1 LIREIFLRYCDLSTL
16 VQIVLIAL
24 ASSLINCSRAQMEQ
38 SPPPARR
45 AIMSGDVAPGVIL
58 IDILKSGHPEN
69 YWQYEVR
76 PTTGSVRKVKEE
88 TFRDYAH
95 EDIPHDFF
103 RPAGAIGGCPSDTK
117 ATSFDRTFLAYCAA
131 SEGGLVIADTKT
143 LGILFL
149 WKPQEWRGISGFGW
163 SPNSQSIAI
172 LNRSSYYGNTPLEL
186 LSGKM
191 GHPVPHDTIFLD
203 VLDVR
208 TGKTTEY
215 PVREDVPYSFARILN
230 WSE

>member
-1 LIREIFLRYCDLSTL
+1 MEIFLRYRDQSTL
-16 VQIVLIAL
+16 LQIVLIAL
-24 ASSLINCSRAQMEQ
+24 ASSLVDCSRGQMEQ
-38 SPPPARR
+38 SPPPARQ

-76 PTTGSVRKVKEE
+76 PTIGSVRKVKEE

-95 EDIPHDFF
+95 QDIPHDFLP
-103 RPAGAIGGCPSDTK
+103 PAGAIGACPSDTK
-117 ATSFDRTFLAYCAA
+117 ATSLDRTFLAYCAA
-131 SEGGLVIADTKT
+131 SESGLVIADTKT

-172 LNRSSYYGNTPLEL
+172 LNRSSYYGKTPLEL
-186 LSGKM
+186 LSGKL

-215 PVREDVPYSFARILN
+215 LVREDVPYSFARILN
-230 WSE
+230 WSQ

>member
-1 LIREIFLRYCDLSTL
+1 LRYCDHSTL

-24 ASSLINCSRAQMEQ
+24 ASSLIDCSRAQMEQ
-38 SPPPARR
+38 SPPPAPR

-76 PTTGSVRKVKEE
+76 PTIGSVRKVKEE

-95 EDIPHDFF
+95 EDIPHDLL
-103 RPAGAIGGCPSDTK
+103 RPAGAIGGCPSDTE
-117 ATSFDRTFLAYCAA
+117 ATSFDQTFLAYCAA

-163 SPNSQSIAI
+163 SPNSHSIAI

-186 LSGKM
+186 LSGKL

-215 PVREDVPYSFARILN
+215 PVLEDVPYSFARILN
-230 WSE
+230 WSQ

>member
-1 LIREIFLRYCDLSTL
+1 MEIFLRYRDQSTL
-16 VQIVLIAL
+16 LQIVLIAL
-24 ASSLINCSRAQMEQ
+24 ASSLIDCSRGQMEQ
-38 SPPPARR
+38 SSPPARQ

-76 PTTGSVRKVKEE
+76 PTIGSVRKVKEE

-95 EDIPHDFF
+95 EDIPHDFL
-103 RPAGAIGGCPSDTK
+103 PPTGAIGRCPSDTK
-117 ATSFDRTFLAYCAA
+117 ATSLDRKFLAYCAA

-172 LNRSSYYGNTPLEL
+172 LNRSSYYGKTPLEL
-186 LSGKM
+186 LSGKL

-215 PVREDVPYSFARILN
+215 PVREDVTYSFARILN
-230 WSE
+230 WSQ

>member
-1 LIREIFLRYCDLSTL
+1 

-24 ASSLINCSRAQMEQ
+24 ASFLIGCSKAQMEQ
-38 SPPPARR
+38 SPPPARQ

-76 PTTGSVRKVKEE
+76 PTIGSVLKVKEE

-95 EDIPHDFF
+95 EDIPHDFLQ
-103 RPAGAIGGCPSDTK
+103 PAGAIGACPSDTK
-117 ATSFDRTFLAYCAA
+117 ATSLDRRFLAYCAL

-143 LGILFL
+143 LGLLFH

-172 LNRSSYYGNTPLEL
+172 LNRSSNYGNTPPEQ
-186 LSGKM
+186 LSGKL

-203 VLDVR
+203 ILDVR

-215 PVREDVPYSFARILN
+215 LVREDVSYSFASILK
-230 WSE
+230 WSQ

>member
-1 LIREIFLRYCDLSTL
+1 MRCFGQSALL
-16 VQIVLIAL
+16 QIVLIAL
-24 ASSLINCSRAQMEQ
+24 ASSLIACSRAKMEQ
-38 SPPPARR
+38 SPLLSSR

-69 YWQYEVR
+69 YWQYEVQ
-76 PTTGSVRKVKEE
+76 PASGSVRKVKEE

-95 EDIPHDFF
+95 QNIPHDVFL
-103 RPAGAIGGCPSDTK
+103 PAGAIGACPSDTK
-117 ATSFDRTFLAYCAA
+117 AVSPDLSFIAYCAGA
-131 SEGGLVIADTKT
+131 SEGGLAIADAKT

-163 SPNSQSIAI
+163 SPNSHSIAI
-172 LNRSSYYGNTPLEL
+172 LNRSSFYGNTPPER
-186 LSGKM
+186 LSGKL

-208 TGKTTEY
+208 TGKASEY
-215 PVREDVPYSFARILN
+215 LVREDVPYSFARILN
-230 WSE
+230 WSQ

>member
-1 LIREIFLRYCDLSTL
+1 MDNILAHRDQSIFL
-16 VQIVLIAL
+16 QIVVIAL
-24 ASSLINCSRAQMEQ
+24 ASSLMGCSRGQMEQ
-38 SPPPARR
+38 SPPSARQ
-45 AIMSGDVAPGVIL
+45 AILSGDVAPGVIL

-76 PTTGSVRKVKEE
+76 PTIGLVRKVKEE

-95 EDIPHDFF
+95 EDIPHDFLP
-103 RPAGAIGGCPSDTK
+103 PAGAIGACPSDTK
-117 ATSFDRTFLAYCAA
+117 AISLDRSFLAYCAGA

-143 LGILFL
+143 LTILFL

-172 LNRSSYYGNTPLEL
+172 LNRSSYYGKTPLEL
-186 LSGKM
+186 LSGKL

-203 VLDVR
+203 VLEVR

-215 PVREDVPYSFARILN
+215 PIREDVPYSFSRILN
-230 WSE
+230 WSQ

>member
-1 LIREIFLRYCDLSTL
+1 LRYRDQSTL
-16 VQIVLIAL
+16 LQIVLIAL
-24 ASSLINCSRAQMEQ
+24 ASSLIDCSRGQMEQ
-38 SPPPARR
+38 SPPPARL

-76 PTTGSVRKVKEE
+76 PTIGSVRLVKEK

-95 EDIPHDFF
+95 EDIPHDFLP
-103 RPAGAIGGCPSDTK
+103 PAGAIGACPSDTK
-117 ATSFDRTFLAYCAA
+117 ATSLDRKFLAYCAA
-131 SEGGLVIADTKT
+131 SEAGLVIADTKT

-172 LNRSSYYGNTPLEL
+172 LNRSSYYGKTPLEL
-186 LSGKM
+186 LSGKL

-215 PVREDVPYSFARILN
+215 LVREDVTYSFARILN
-230 WSE
+230 WSQ